1 MITVQGAMIS
11 VHYGGENMERSDQQ
25 RLGSRSLGARVQ
37 STSCM
42 FLWSAALYT
51 SQYINYITLQLH
63 YIPYQRPRAFI
74 QNFVSIQSS
83 GKIFL
88 SFSVMVESVLQF
100 QRNSD
105 SFYQCIPL
113 DYNAR
118 ERCTGGWTGWPIKC
132 PSPVGRLSIS
142 GQGLTIICPRMTTNQ
157 SGLSHRRCDRDS

>member
-1 MITVQGAMIS
+1 
-11 VHYGGENMERSDQQ
+11 MERSNVSAAEAWEREYNLLVACFTGQLHCIH
-25 RLGSRSLGARVQ
+25 R
-37 STSCM
+37 STSI
-42 FLWSAALYT
+42 T
-51 SQYINYITLQLH
+51 SHCSCIVYIAVHQLHHITLH
-63 YIPYQRPRAFI
+63 FIPYQRPRAFI
-74 QNFVSIQSS
+74 QNFVSISR

-100 QRNSD
+100 QRNSN